1 MGISEGPWSECCSW
15 VDTAGL
21 HLHHGDHM
29 DPRNAPP
36 IGQGGGLNCDGVSQI
51 FHLFSLCENVM
62 LVNFRIIVIFFFFFC
77 ILLFPV
83 RRTWILKRLGKF
95 S

>member
-1 MGISEGPWSECCSW
+1 MDI
-15 VDTAGL
+15 AGL
-21 HLHHGDHM
+21 HPHHGDHM

-36 IGQGGGLNCDGVSQI
+36 IGQAGDLSCDGVSQI

-62 LVNFRIIVIFFFFFC
+62 LVNFRIIVVFFFFS
-77 ILLFPV
+77 ILLFSL
-83 RRTWILKRLGKF
+83 RHTWILKGLGKF

>member
-1 MGISEGPWSECCSW
+1 MSLGDFRGAVSECCSW

-36 IGQGGGLNCDGVSQI
+36 IGQAGGLNCDGVSQI

-62 LVNFRIIVIFFFFFC
+62 LVNFRIIVIFFFF
-77 ILLFPV
+77 LHSTVPS
-83 RRTWILKRLGKF
+83 KANMDP
-95 S
+95 